1 MGGESLSSSDLT
13 AEHDAVLIVLLRS
26 HYCPLCRDIVQTL
39 RDEYQAFASRST
51 AVVPVLPDQVERGA
65 VWQRR
70 YELPFPILAD
80 PDESVADEPAFE
92 TFAPFQRLIRDL
104 PGAVLFRPGEDG
116 LEFVTTFGGDSPQA
130 FPAVEEITDEIEVH
144 TDGASAPEVEPR
156 ADS

>member
-1 MGGESLSSSDLT
+1 MGGEPLSGSDLA

-26 HYCPLCRDIVQTL
+26 HYCPFCRDIVQSL
-39 RDEYQAFASRST
+39 AEEYQAFASRST

-80 PDESVADEPAFE
+80 PDESAADEPAFE
-92 TFAPFQRLIRDL
+92 TFAPFRRLIRDL
-104 PGAVLFRPGEDG
+104 PGAVLFRPSEGA
-116 LEFVTTFGGDSPQA
+116 LEFVTTFGGERKRT
-130 FPAVEEITDEIEVH
+130 FPTVEEIVDEIEAH
-144 TDGASAPEVEPR
+144 TDDAGTRDTGSR